1 MKRRTPY
8 RPDQGF
14 ALSRI
19 ERRRQ
24 ELCITHEE
32 LAAASG
38 ISDRTYRRIRHAGRA
53 FGRHIISLRFALRTI
68 AQRRQAALKSFE
80 VAEIDGDDRVRA
92 AIVALRGIRA
102 VLVATDIVEGD
113 RRAIEIYLLVTM
125 CGVNQSTAAQA
136 CGCTKQNINKLLK
149 AVEDRRDA
157 PHFDTALSRLETI
170 MEGA

>member
-32 LAAASG
+32 LAAAAGLSLRG
-38 ISDRTYRRIRHAGRA
+38 YYRIRRENRA
-53 FGRHIISLRFALRTI
+53 FGWHVVSMRFALRTI

-80 VAEIDGDDRVRA
+80 VAETDGDDRVRA

-102 VLVATDIVEGD
+102 VLVAADIVKDD
-113 RRAIEIYLLVTM
+113 RRAIEIYLLVTL

-157 PHFDTALSRLETI
+157 PHFDAALSRLETI
-170 MEGA
+170 MEGE